1 MIHRLIERWSVLVL
15 AWKLLIVPTFWFHEW
30 LVHALKIFPISY
42 VISHSSLFSG
52 CVMLAEPSILG
63 HNQKSPVEEIF
74 YCMINMEVSEIT
86 YWTAK
91 LFHETWLTTET
102 ICVMHHHLTLFSLLW
117 EDKMGSHHVKSNW
130 NTFEF
135 FLCWETLP
143 YFWEFL
149 CINCYSFNFRLA
161 SEYWVCLMIVSVLQ
175 CSLFS
180 SCR

>member
-1 MIHRLIERWSVLVL
+1 MYEEVWSTVWWSVLVL

-63 HNQKSPVEEIF
+63 HNQKSPSGGNVLLHD
-74 YCMINMEVSEIT
+74 NMEVSEIT

-91 LFHETWLTTET
+91 FFHKTWLTTAT

-130 NTFEF
+130 RDDVKKKKKKH
-135 FLCWETLP
+135 L
-143 YFWEFL
+143 
-149 CINCYSFNFRLA
+149 SFSFA
-161 SEYWVCLMIVSVLQ
+161 KKPCLIFGSF
-175 CSLFS
+175 CA
-180 SCR
+180 